1 MKAKFKTAGAM
12 LIAIAAAGYAGYAAA
27 LVDQPHMHSALG
39 DLQNARNEL
48 NAAAHD
54 KGGHRSRAAQL
65 VDEAIGEVHAGIA
78 AGDQYK
84 AQHPR

>member
-1 MKAKFKTAGAM
+1 MKANFKTAGAM

-27 LVDQPHMHSALG
+27 LIDQPHMQNALS

-48 NAAAHD
+48 NVAVRD
-54 KGGHRSRAAQL
+54 KGGHRGRAVQL